1 MCQGSYRCGSA
12 CAPTPKVCTPNAFD
26 SNRCRSCSSD
36 GTFWGSDGSDYGS
49 NTGSS
54 QWCACAIKYSGQAFA
69 TQQGC
74 ITSTPSPTPKPTPSP
89 TPKLTPTPTPT
100 PSPTVKPTSTPQPI
114 TITGLTIN
122 DRVVNPQIG
131 SQVKISLPFAGSS
144 KEASGYIPIQVSYS
158 NSTNRNFF
166 INFKYQ
172 PKVVIPPGE
181 DYLVDVFIDKSLA
194 DQDKVAAWAQD
205 TIENYVNLKFYQAGI
220 TKRVRV
226 KEIFKNQNRLEQ
238 DCPEGSVPSTTY
250 HSKYL
255 ICDSQ
260 DGKIRVWVYDITGTT
275 HNFSFAGPT
284 ASHVQLTVDQ
294 TSLDESDKRVLSHE
308 LGHIFGLPDNYFENI
323 PPVNNEVIPIGVSTK
338 IHDIMESTNFDHF
351 DKTSAKIVNS
361 AVAFPPNVDFMPYTT
376 LEYFFMPNLN
386 ILKLTNTDGSPLS
399 GAKIEVFPL
408 ITRYS
413 SSSPYPEI
421 RISRDVSFEGFT
433 TENGEFNLGDKIHL
447 FNSNVPDSKI
457 GKVVF
462 IRITYNNQTKYTAIT
477 ASYLNTL
484 YFQGQTD
491 VLILTLPFSNLASY
505 DPNRITIL
513 SEKKAVLYGDGTLGV
528 ERTMSEEE
536 RTMLNQHRLHHLE
549 LSQLKLR
556 LLLGARIRP

>member
-1 MCQGSYRCGSA
+1 M
-12 CAPTPKVCTPNAFD
+12 
-26 SNRCRSCSSD
+26 
-36 GTFWGSDGSDYGS
+36 
-49 NTGSS
+49 
-54 QWCACAIKYSGQAFA
+54 
-69 TQQGC
+69 
-74 ITSTPSPTPKPTPSP
+74 
-89 TPKLTPTPTPT
+89 
-100 PSPTVKPTSTPQPI
+100 
-114 TITGLTIN
+114 
-122 DRVVNPQIG
+122 
-131 SQVKISLPFAGSS
+131 
-144 KEASGYIPIQVSYS
+144 
-158 NSTNRNFF
+158 
-166 INFKYQ
+166 
-172 PKVVIPPGE
+172 
-181 DYLVDVFIDKSLA
+181 FIDKSLA

-549 LSQLKLR
+549 LSQLSNTNTQESIRR
-556 LLLGARIRP
+556 LTSASTPTPTPISTLTPTPTPTPTTLKTASPTPTPSPKATIKPTASPTPKPTSTSLLESISRFFSRATPSPTPTSAPAATPTTQTNIYDLNYDKEINAFDAARFLEDWRGGVIKWDFNYDGIQNSIDFALLKKGFI